1 MSLQIDDNPEERR
14 YEALLDGK
22 LAGFIQYRLQNG
34 RMAMVHAEVEPA
46 YEGQGVGSE
55 MAKVALADVRERG
68 LKLVPL
74 CPFIASYVRRHPDRY
89 LDLVPEPLREKL
101 MAGSGHAEPER

>member
-1 MSLQIDDNPEERR
+1 MSLQIHDNPEEHR

-22 LAGFIQYRLQNG
+22 LAGFIQYRLHDG

-46 YEGQGVGSE
+46 YEGHGVGSE
-55 MAKVALADVRERG
+55 LAQVALADVRERG

-74 CPFIASYVRRHPDRY
+74 CPFVAGYVRRHSDRY

-101 MAGSGHAEPER
+101 MAGSGNSEPVR

>member
-1 MSLQIDDNPEERR
+1 VGLQIDDNADQHR

-22 LAGFIQYRLQNG
+22 LAGFIQYRLQDG
-34 RMAMVHAEVEPA
+34 RMAMVHAEVDSA
-46 YEGQGVGSE
+46 HEGQGVGSE
-55 MAKVALADVRERG
+55 LAKVALADVRGRG

-74 CPFIASYVRRHPDRY
+74 CPFIAGYVRRHPDRY

-101 MAGSGHAEPER
+101 LAGSGRAERDR

>member
-1 MSLQIDDNPEERR
+1 VSLQIDDNPDQHR

-22 LAGFIQYRLQNG
+22 LAGFIQYWLQDG
-34 RMAMVHAEVEPA
+34 RMAMVHAEVEPV

-55 MAKVALADVRERG
+55 LATVALADVRERG
-68 LKLVPL
+68 LQLVPR

-101 MAGSGHAEPER
+101 MAGSRNADPEP